1 MTFAACARA
10 NPARYKHQSLAG
22 NSEEDAVQ
30 DADHLNAPVADFPV
44 RKIIGAHHFVAD
56 LTLPYGR
63 VLYDY
68 NKH

>member
-1 MTFAACARA
+1 MRRSPIFR
-10 NPARYKHQSLAG
+10 
-22 NSEEDAVQ
+22 
-30 DADHLNAPVADFPV
+30 V

-68 NKH
+68 NKE